1 MKEELC
7 KYALDINVQ
16 YSYFFT
22 LFPNI
27 ENFNGPDHFTLYK
40 KNLSKK
46 LEICKGPFGSKII
59 RYY

>member
-1 MKEELC
+1 MFN
-7 KYALDINVQ
+7 IVIF
-16 YSYFFT
+16 ST